1 MLERSTA
8 FARRVRHEAG
18 AEPRQQIQR
27 AFWLALC
34 RTASRT
40 EELEAWEAVRD
51 HGLEALCRALLN
63 SNEFLYIP

>member
-1 MLERSTA
+1 
-8 FARRVRHEAG
+8 
-18 AEPRQQIQR
+18 
-27 AFWLALC
+27 LALC
-34 RTASRT
+34 RPASRT